1 MWGIASLI
9 NGLFDILLAPFRGMH
24 PAVGLVVVSVATGVI
39 MLMIFGRVSNQEAI
53 RRAKGRLKAHIAEI
67 WLFRNDLPQMLLAVI
82 RVLGH
87 TGRYFLHSLR
97 PLIVLIIPVLIIMVM
112 LGLRY
117 ELRPLQPGEAAIV
130 KVQLD
135 DPAWARGE
143 AVELRSSGAVAI
155 ESPPLRIPQLAEID
169 WRIRAAAPGVHE
181 IVLHTPGGEV
191 TKRIHVSDD
200 PAQLRPGRT
209 KIAAQR
215 GRTFS
220 SAFLLFPA
228 EPPLPRAS
236 GVRKITITDWPRH
249 ELKIFGVGMH
259 WLIVFFV
266 ISIAAGFSVKDLFGV
281 EV

>member
-24 PAVGLVVVSVATGVI
+24 PAVGLVVVSIATGVI
-39 MLMIFGRVSNQEAI
+39 MLMIFGKVSNQDAI

-67 WLFRNDLPQMLLAVI
+67 WLFRNDLLQMLLAVV
-82 RVLGH
+82 RVLAH

-117 ELRPLQPGEAAIV
+117 ELRPLKVGETAIF
-130 KVQLD
+130 KVQLE
-135 DPAWARGE
+135 DPAWTRGD
-143 AVELRSSGAVAI
+143 AVQLHGTGAIAI

-169 WRIRAAAPGVHE
+169 WKIRAAATGVHE
-181 IVLHTPGGEV
+181 IVLSTPGGEV
-191 TKRIHVSDD
+191 TKRIHISDD
-200 PAQLRPGRT
+200 PVELRPGRS

-215 GRTFS
+215 GRAFS
-220 SAFLLFPA
+220 GAFLLFPA
-228 EPPLPRAS
+228 EAPLPSTS
-236 GVRKITITDWPRH
+236 GVRRIAITDWPRH
-249 ELKIFGVGMH
+249 KLRIFGVGVH

-266 ISIAAGFSVKDLFGV
+266 ISIAAGFAVKDIFGV